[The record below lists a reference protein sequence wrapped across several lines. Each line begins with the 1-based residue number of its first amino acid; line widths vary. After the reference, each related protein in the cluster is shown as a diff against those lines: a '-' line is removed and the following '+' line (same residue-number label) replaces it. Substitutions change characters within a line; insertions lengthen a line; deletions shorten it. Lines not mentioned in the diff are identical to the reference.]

1 MGTPL
6 TVSLSSPPGALAPHP
21 SAEDEHRRWGE
32 AMASRPFAELLAS
45 KRRCIRPLL
54 VVSFAF
60 IIAMTLMAGFAKD
73 FMGQKVIGAFNV
85 GYLLVLLTY
94 LLCWAA
100 SLIYVRTANRRFDA
114 QARLAIAAFESRR
127 QG

>member
-6 TVSLSSPPGALAPHP
+6 TVPRSSPPGALGPNP
-21 SAEDEHRRWGE
+21 YVEDEHRRWGD
-32 AMASRPFAELLAS
+32 AMASRPFAKLLAS
-45 KRRCIRPLL
+45 KRRCILPLL

-94 LLCWAA
+94 LLSWAV

-114 QARLAIAAFESRR
+114 QARLAIADFESRR
-127 QG
+127 PR